1 METINNYELLG
12 KTVPYGSS
20 FKENTGSKGN
30 KDKTA
35 NGSTTGK
42 GGTQGNSSIKTRD
55 KIDNSELAN
64 LINTP
69 NNYPNRPI
77 IEQSLS
83 FSDMGRKDGY
93 VHKIRSG
100 ERNMFKGSAMSN
112 QSNNS
117 KQNMKPP
124 VQAKLNDKMLKTT
137 QINHSRPP
145 RGIGYHDKS
154 DNASEYSDQIQFKSH
169 KKQNLVRED
178 ELRTLPS
185 LGNRTNIGTD
195 IRLQSGDS

>member
-77 IEQSLS
+77 IE
-83 FSDMGRKDGY
+83 
-93 VHKIRSG
+93 
-100 ERNMFKGSAMSN
+100 
-112 QSNNS
+112 
-117 KQNMKPP
+117 
-124 VQAKLNDKMLKTT
+124 
-137 QINHSRPP
+137 
-145 RGIGYHDKS
+145 
-154 DNASEYSDQIQFKSH
+154 
-169 KKQNLVRED
+169 
-178 ELRTLPS
+178 
-185 LGNRTNIGTD
+185 
-195 IRLQSGDS
+195 